1 MNNNKKILVLEDD
14 TNLGFL
20 LREHLEMNSY
30 SVKLCRNG
38 EDGLTEYKLNKYGLC
53 LVDVMMPRKDGF
65 TFVKELREKDSD
77 IPVIFLTAKSLKE
90 DRIEGFKIGCDDY
103 ITKPFSME
111 ELILRIQ
118 AVLRRTNQSH
128 QEEIAQTLFSIGKFS
143 FDFNLRTLT
152 IGQNKNELTSKEA
165 ELLRLLCVY
174 QNKVLERETALKVV
188 WGDDSY
194 FNSRSMDVFIS
205 KIRKY
210 LKDDPSINLMN
221 IHGKG
226 YKLMVQ

>member
-30 SVKLCRNG
+30 SVKVCRNG
-38 EDGLTEYKLNKYGLC
+38 EEGLTEYKLNKYDLC

-65 TFVKELREKDSD
+65 TFVKELREKGSD

-118 AVLRRTNQSH
+118 AVLRRTNHLQ
-128 QEEIAQTLFSIGKFS
+128 QEETTQTFFSIGKFS
-143 FDFNLRTLT
+143 FDFNLRILT
-152 IGQNKNELTSKEA
+152 IGLNKTELTSKEA

-174 QNKVLERETALKVV
+174 QNKVLERETALKLV

>member
-38 EDGLTEYKLNKYGLC
+38 EEGLTEFIRDKFDLC
-53 LVDVMMPRKDGF
+53 LVDVMMPKKDGF
-65 TFVKELREKDSD
+65 TFVKELREKESD

-111 ELILRIQ
+111 ELMLRIQ
-118 AVLRRTNQSH
+118 AVLRRTNLSQ
-128 QEEIAQTLFSIGKFS
+128 QEEITQTFFAIGKFT
-143 FDFNLRTLT
+143 FDFNLRSLT
-152 IGQNKNELTSKEA
+152 IGKTKNELTSKEA

-174 QNKVLERETALKVV
+174 QNKVLERETALKIV

>member
-1 MNNNKKILVLEDD
+1 MNSNKKILVLEDD

-38 EDGLTEYKLNKYGLC
+38 EEGLTEYKLNEYDLC

-128 QEEIAQTLFSIGKFS
+128 QEEITQTLFSIGKFS
-143 FDFNLRTLT
+143 FDFNLRSLT
-152 IGQNKNELTSKEA
+152 IGQYKNELTSKEA

-174 QNKVLERETALKVV
+174 QNKVLERETALKLV

-210 LKDDPSINLMN
+210 LKDDSSINLMN